1 MEILDILIIGAGPIG
16 INCAIE
22 AQKNNLKYVIIEKG
36 TIVNS
41 CTTIL
46 YTCGSFQRQKSWKLT
61 ELPLSLQLPN
71 REDRM
76 LWNIIR
82 NCPAK
87 ESEYPSL

>member
-46 YTCGSFQRQKSWKLT
+46 YTCGSFQRQKSLKLM
-61 ELPLSLQLPN
+61 ELPLSLQLQN
-71 REDRM
+71 RKTGCFGI
-76 LWNIIR
+76 LSG